1 MKPNYTH
8 KILFTIL
15 LAFISLSSNATD
27 HTLNQPS
34 GSFSVLGTNYI
45 NNMYEA
51 WYINTGVS
59 KPVKL
64 DFNIDIEGGFDEID
78 VYSIDTNGNVSADPI
93 ATYTGIINGGQ
104 TSTLVPSGRAKI
116 VFHSDGSVSNDNGLN
131 GFDMSFS
138 VDNSFIESENLIV
151 NGNVGIGTT
160 TPQAKLDV
168 IGEIHS
174 DFNNANSN
182 LRMSG
187 GTHNGKNISSMLR
200 NDGASTY
207 MLLTNNGDP
216 FGVWNGLRPLI
227 INNSNG
233 DVYSANYKIQIYHDS
248 GNITTLG
255 NVGIGTVP
263 SEKLEVYNS
272 DITPG
277 VISLKSNRND
287 ASNVDVGRVSAKQ
300 GTTEIARIGLPRASE
315 ASSGYFTFWTK
326 ANNASILT
334 EKMRINSN
342 GNVSIGTTDVDP
354 TGAMLTVNG
363 SIHTKEVKVDLAVPL
378 ADYVFDTNYKLM
390 PLHEVE
396 QFVNVNSHLPE
407 MPSAAEVSKNGLNM
421 GEMQNK
427 LLQKVEELTLY
438 MIDQQKTINQQSAK
452 IEELEKKLK

>member
-1 MKPNYTH
+1 MRTNYTH
-8 KILFTIL
+8 KVFIAIIMVLIS
-15 LAFISLSSNATD
+15 ISLNATD
-27 HTLNQPS
+27 YIINQPS
-34 GSFSVLGTNYI
+34 GTFSVLGTNYI
-45 NNMYEA
+45 DYMSEV

-59 KPVKL
+59 KPIKL
-64 DFNIDIEGGFDEID
+64 NFNLDSEEGYDEID
-78 VYSIDTNGNVSADPI
+78 IFSIDTNGNVSVDPI
-93 ATYTGIINGGQ
+93 ATYSGFITDGQ
-104 TSTLVPSGRAKI
+104 LSTLVPSGKAKV
-116 VFHSDGSVSNDNGLN
+116 VFHSDNSNSYDSGYN

-138 VDNSFIESENLIV
+138 VDNSFIVSENLIV

-168 IGEIHS
+168 NGEIRS
-174 DFNNANSN
+174 NLNNGNSN

-200 NDGASTY
+200 NDGANTY

-216 FGVWNGLRPLI
+216 AGVWNGLRPLI
-227 INNSNG
+227 VNNYTG
-233 DVYSANYKIQIYHDS
+233 DVSLANNKIQIYHDS

-255 NVGIGTVP
+255 NMGIGTVP

-300 GTTEIARIGLPRASE
+300 GVTEIARIGLPRASE
-315 ASSGYFTFWTK
+315 TSSGYFTFWTK

-334 EKMRINSN
+334 EKMRINAN
-342 GNVSIGTTDVDP
+342 GNVSIGTTLIDP

-363 SIHTKEVKVDLAVPL
+363 SIHTKEVIVDLKPPL
-378 ADYVFDTNYKLM
+378 ADYVFTSTYKLM
-390 PLHEVE
+390 PLYQVE
-396 QFVNVNSHLPE
+396 QFVNTNSHLPE
-407 MPSAAEVSKNGLNM
+407 MPSAAEVSKNGLNV

-438 MIDQQKTINQQSAK
+438 VIEQQKEINQLKQ
-452 IEELEKKLK
+452 ELKK